1 MTIDSLIIEQQDVR
15 PHADVVRDLDAL
27 CLDLDAVNQ
36 EFAEHLDP
44 GRMVQWLA
52 DTVAAAG
59 GGLDRII
66 VASAMANT
74 SLVDVVSRVLP
85 GVEVLFIDT
94 GYHFEETLETA
105 RFANRRYPISLRV
118 SPAPPVVAPRYLI
131 DPDGCCNLRKV
142 VPLEEALVG
151 RVAWI
156 SGVRRSDSGS
166 RADTPF
172 VHRDRRGLLKLNP
185 IAHWSDADLASYVVE
200 HDIVLNPLLAQGYTS
215 IGCWPCTR
223 KPAAGEDARAGRWSG
238 HEKTECGLHL

>member
-1 MTIDSLIIEQQDVR
+1 MANIVTTESTTDTLDVR
-15 PHADVVRDLDAL
+15 TVIDA
-27 CLDLDAVNQ
+27 LDLDLEAVNA
-36 EFAEHLDP
+36 EFATHLDP
-44 GRMVQWLA
+44 ARMIQWLA

-59 GGLDRII
+59 EGLDRII

-74 SLVDVVSRVLP
+74 ALIDLVSKVLP

-105 RFANRRYPISLRV
+105 RLAGRRYNISLKV
-118 SPAPPVVAPRYLI
+118 SPAPPVGEPRYLT

-142 VPLEEALVG
+142 LPLEEALQG

-156 SGVRRSDSGS
+156 SGVRRSDSAS
-166 RADTPF
+166 RSHTPW

-185 IAHWSDADLASYVVE
+185 ITHWSDADLATYVEANDV
-200 HDIVLNPLLAQGYTS
+200 VLNPLLSQGYPS

-223 KPAAGEDARAGRWSG
+223 RVAAGEDARAGRWAG
-238 HEKTECGLHL
+238 QEKTECGLHL